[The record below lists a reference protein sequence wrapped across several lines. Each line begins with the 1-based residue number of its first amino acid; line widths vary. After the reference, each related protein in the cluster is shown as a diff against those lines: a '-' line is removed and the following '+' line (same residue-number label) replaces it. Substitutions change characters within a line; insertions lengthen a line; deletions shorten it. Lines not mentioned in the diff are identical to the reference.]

1 MRELDEEWKREVKAH
16 IDTNEFHHQN
26 IIEFIAAV
34 TRGNGTRGHRGK
46 RYLMFRWADGGNLRE
61 FWQNNRKPQVSAA
74 LVRDVVNQL
83 WGLADALDKLH
94 NYGGG
99 GSSYRHGDVKPENI
113 LRVRTKHVAE
123 SELDVGILKIADM
136 GLAKHHTVVTEF
148 RPPTSMR
155 YTTYRYEPPEVITG
169 ASANSGRSRRQDI
182 WSLGCVTLELIIW
195 LLYGADVL
203 NEFNNKWVVGERVIG
218 GQTEQSP
225 YFEIEGKGR
234 NRTVKVHPAVDATMD
249 ALSRDQ
255 ECRAAEGTAMKDL
268 LRIVR
273 KKMLVLN
280 LGTATTI
287 GLDGSLSP
295 RNNSA
300 VPVGTR
306 ASARDLCLA
315 LDKIIDKGKLNERYW
330 YTGTPRTGL
339 PRLQIFRSGSSD
351 TLFPPDA
358 NAGIGMGIPTYQ
370 KPPTVMQPLSEDLSF
385 VVPSLSSVTQAR
397 KVSNPA
403 QFDAKS

>member
-1 MRELDEEWKREVKAH
+1 MKAH

-34 TRGNGTRGHRGK
+34 TRGNGTRRDRGR

-61 FWQNNRKPQVSAA
+61 FWQNNRKPQVNA
-74 LVRDVVNQL
+74 LLVKDVVNQL

-113 LRVRTKHVAE
+113 LRVRTKHAAE

-155 YTTYRYEPPEVITG
+155 YTTYRYEPPEVITDV
-169 ASANSGRSRRQDI
+169 STNSGRSRRQDI

-203 NEFNNKWVVGERVIG
+203 NEFNSKWVVGD
-218 GQTEQSP
+218 QLEQSP
-225 YFEIEGKGR
+225 YFEIEGKGH

-255 ECRAAEGTAMKDL
+255 ECRAAEDTAMKDL

-273 KKMLVLN
+273 RKLLVVN
-280 LGTATTI
+280 LGAATTI
-287 GLDGSLSP
+287 GLDGSSSP
-295 RNNSA
+295 PNKSA

-306 ASARDLCLA
+306 ASARDLCLD
-315 LDKIIDKGKLNERYW
+315 LDEIIDKGKRNERYW
-330 YTGTPRTGL
+330 YTGKPRTGL
-339 PRLQIFRSGSSD
+339 KRLQIIRSGSSE

-358 NAGIGMGIPTYQ
+358 DTGIGMSIPTRQ
-370 KPPTVMQPLSEDLSF
+370 TTIVMQPQSEDLSF
-385 VVPSLSSVTQAR
+385 VVPTVPSVTQAR
-397 KVSNPA
+397 KVSNPS
-403 QFDAKS
+403 QFDDKS